1 MSLPLAGRRVVVT
14 RPVEQAASL
23 AELVREQGAEPVVVP
38 LIEVVDVPAG
48 MAELAA
54 FDLRTFDWVVIT
66 SPNVA
71 ERVERLHPAALG
83 EIRPRIAA
91 VGTATA
97 AALTRCDLVPETQ
110 RAVGLLAAMPA
121 APADRSGSVLVVQSA
136 DAAPTLADGLTAAGW
151 RVSVCQPVRAVPA
164 TLSAGQQLAALA
176 ADAVLFASGSAARA
190 WVSVLGTTTP
200 PIVVAM
206 GPQTGADVEAA
217 GLKVSLVATDHSL
230 AGLVTALVRHI
241 APLG

>member
-1 MSLPLAGRRVVVT
+1 VSLPLAGRRVVVT
-14 RPVEQAASL
+14 RPVEQAESL
-23 AELVREQGAEPVVVP
+23 AELLREQGAEPVIVP
-38 LIEVVDVPAG
+38 LIEVIDVPAG
-48 MAELAA
+48 MAQLAA
-54 FDLRTFDWVVIT
+54 SDLRTFDWVVVT

-83 EIRPRIAA
+83 EIPPRIAA

-97 AALTRCDLVPETQ
+97 AALSRCDLVPETQ
-110 RAVGLLAAMPA
+110 RAVGLLAAMPP
-121 APADRSGSVLVVQSA
+121 APPDGSGSVLVVQSA
-136 DAAPTLADGLTAAGW
+136 EAAPTLVDGLAAAGW
-151 RVSVCQPVRAVPA
+151 RVTACQPVRAVPA
-164 TLSAGQQLAALA
+164 ALSAGQQLAALA

-200 PIVVAM
+200 PIVVAL

-217 GLKVSLVATDHSL
+217 GLKVSLVAADHSL
-230 AGLVTALVRHI
+230 AGLVMALVRHL